1 MLTTTNYMTAQFQNA
16 GLTAKI
22 GVGAGTDDTQNLIY
36 TVSITD
42 PDYVEHF
49 SLDFKQLEKAIDYC
63 CERFVDW
70 EFIDL
75 EEKNNSGS
83 CSSCVAH

>member
-1 MLTTTNYMTAQFQNA
+1 MTAQFQNA

-22 GVGAGTDDTQNLIY
+22 GVGATTEDAQRMLY

-42 PDYVEHF
+42 QDYVEYF
-49 SLDFKQLEKAIDYC
+49 SQDFTDLDTAIDYC

>member
-1 MLTTTNYMTAQFQNA
+1 MLTSSNYMTAQFKNS

-22 GVGAGTDDTQNLIY
+22 GVGASTENAQEMIY

-42 PDYVEHF
+42 QDYVEYF
-49 SLDFKQLEKAIDYC
+49 SLDFMHVEDAIDYC
-63 CERFVDW
+63 CQRFVDW
-70 EFIDL
+70 EFLDL